1 MVLLTILFLRGA
13 YGSQHDVIIKLD
25 AVVIGAITAQV
36 SSDDIEIMASEI
48 DASALSAAQMAALDG
63 KTVPVLIAAHV
74 FAGGDYISGFSGG
87 VATVAVP
94 FMIEDYDVENYKVYY
109 VAEDGSLE
117 LVASEYVDGVF
128 VFSTGHFSHYAVV
141 YEPVEQESTFP
152 MFSIVILVMSLAIM
166 LVFREK
172 R

>member
-1 MVLLTILFLRGA
+1 MVLLTIPSLRGA

-25 AVVIGAITAQV
+25 AVAIGAITAQAG
-36 SSDDIEIMASEI
+36 SDDIEI

-63 KTVPVLIAAHV
+63 KIVPVLVAAHV
-74 FAGGDYISGFSGG
+74 LSGRDYISGFSGG